1 MSSADLTMAFQFKK
15 HYTVEE
21 ARALMPDIRKWVAEL
36 THLRDRV
43 TKADQRFSQ
52 LHASGCDLGG
62 RSVDEWIRDLC
73 RMREVLLWFESREIQ
88 LKDLERGL
96 IDFPALMGGKEVFLC
111 WEQDEEDIE
120 FWHDLETGFAGRE
133 RLPEA

>member
-1 MSSADLTMAFQFKK
+1 MAFQFKK

-21 ARALMPDIRKWVAEL
+21 ARLLMPELRKRIAEL

-43 TKADQRFSQ
+43 TKADQRFTQ
-52 LHASGCDLGG
+52 LHATGCDLGG
-62 RSVDEWIRDLC
+62 ASVDEWIKDLC
-73 RMREVLLWFESREIQ
+73 RMRTHLAWFQHREIQ
-88 LKDLERGL
+88 IKDLERGL
-96 IDFPALMGGKEVFLC
+96 IDFPAVMAGREVFLC

>member
-1 MSSADLTMAFQFKK
+1 MSLQFRK

-21 ARALMPDIRKWVAEL
+21 ARKLMPAIREHIQEL
-36 THLRDRV
+36 NHLNDRV
-43 TKADQRFSQ
+43 AKLDARFTQ

-62 RSVDEWIRDLC
+62 ASVNEWLSDLI
-73 RMREVLLWFESREIQ
+73 RMRQLLSWFQAREIQ
-88 LKDLERGL
+88 IKDLSRGL
-96 IDFPALMGGKEVFLC
+96 IDFPSIMAGREVFLC